1 MTGRLRPLK
10 ERIKK
15 VSRRRSGTGE
25 GKQNPLNKSLPRS
38 IYYYQNVER
47 FKPGQNLLPELANV
61 FQRNLARRKVL
72 EPSYNRRAD
81 SLNRRLQRLPDLG
94 VFKVIK
100 ALATHSH
107 CRSRL
112 TRRGVLFANR
122 IAGKNMRRSPGRGGG
137 YKRNQL
143 SEFGC

>member
-1 MTGRLRPLK
+1 M
-10 ERIKK
+10 
-15 VSRRRSGTGE
+15 SRRRSGTGE

-47 FKPGQNLLPELANV
+47 FKPGQNLVPELANV
-61 FQRNLARRKVL
+61 FQRNVARRNKLDFV
-72 EPSYNRRAD
+72 YNRRAD
-81 SLNRRLQRLPDLG
+81 SLNRRLQRLPQLG
-94 VFKVIK
+94 VFNLVKM
-100 ALATHSH
+100 LATHSH

-112 TRRGVLFANR
+112 MRRGVLFANR